1 MLRALCFVMTLLG
14 LALPPAHAAPPGQG
28 AKRQEIKEK
37 IKAMRIAR
45 VVESLDLDE
54 RGATRVAPILD
65 RAYDEIANVT
75 TDSGEARRELK
86 MLVMVQPP
94 DDARMNQL
102 IDRLLANKAKIESIE
117 MSMFGE
123 VRKVLTASQVAR
135 LVVVLPEINHQI
147 QQAIKNAARPNRP
160 GAPGNEDPF

>member
-1 MLRALCFVMTLLG
+1 MSRVLLYVVTLLG
-14 LALPPAHAAPPGQG
+14 LALPSAHAAPPGQG
-28 AKRQEIKEK
+28 GKREEIKER

-45 VVESLDLDE
+45 VVELLDLDE

-65 RAYDEIANVT
+65 RAYDEIAGIT

-86 MLVMVQPP
+86 MIVMVQPP
-94 DDARMNQL
+94 DDGRMNRL

-117 MSMFGE
+117 MNMFAE

-160 GAPGNEDPF
+160 GGPAEDPF